1 MDFPMRINVVS
12 KRGMGLVI
20 IIVIV
25 LLSGLA
31 IIGLANYKFVERTT
45 LDVGVS
51 VTGDKALFYA
61 QSAVEE
67 AIHIASLQVNDP
79 SSDLFKTIRSQAQT
93 GPFEINYPVP
103 NLAAE
108 LGSVAGFKYSLEGGS
123 VKSKVM
129 FQNSFEKMIY
139 EKYGTIEFVA
149 EVSVKIG
156 FGRKVYRKF
165 RERIGFR
172 MQLISAP
179 RPYDQATV
187 YVQDISGWIDPDGF
201 NGQVSQSEDFM
212 TTKIPSK
219 RKEWKD
225 KINDAVDKANQAPA
239 NCGIDAQEFH
249 DAIDTPALQ
258 GPPSGFMAFP
268 NPMIALSVVPKL
280 DLADLYL
287 SDDLAIFK
295 STLFQ
300 KAKAVDDSE
309 DNLKDAINSVDS
321 CSDKDKVLQA
331 TKEFATTTHELS
343 EWHAKRI
350 QYFIDFQKLVRS
362 FGEPQRTKIGKF
374 YEKLDSNAKWKNKAT
389 YIVRED
395 GGLQSN
401 FNKLRDKVST
411 LNGVV
416 YVENSSQ
423 KLKLSG
429 SFKGKVII
437 VTQGDVEVENLSP
450 ADQTK
455 DIVSVISYGK
465 MRTSGNI
472 NASLMPQ
479 AELQIVNVNLV
490 GNLIFNR
497 IWQPD
502 QLKGL
507 LQYDPR
513 IFSGTTSK
521 GSDANAK
528 KTYYYVAFSPM
539 SIGSDIERK
548 SSGIDL

>member
-1 MDFPMRINVVS
+1 MKSNAIS

-45 LDVGVS
+45 LDVGAS

-67 AIHIASLQVNDP
+67 AVHTASLQVNNP
-79 SSDLFKTIRSQAQT
+79 NTDLFNTIRSQAQT
-93 GPFEINYPVP
+93 GSFEVDFTVP
-103 NLAAE
+103 ILSAE
-108 LGSVAGFKYSLEGGS
+108 LDSTSGFKYSLEGGL
-123 VKSKVM
+123 VKSKIM
-129 FQNSFEKMIY
+129 FQNSFETMLY
-139 EKYGTIEFVA
+139 EKYGTIEFIA
-149 EVSVKIG
+149 EVSVKVG

-201 NGQVSQSEDFM
+201 NGQVAESEDFM

-219 RKEWKD
+219 RKKWKD
-225 KINDAVDKANQAPA
+225 KINDAVDEANQKK
-239 NCGIDAQEFH
+239 NCGFDAQEFH

-258 GPPSGFMAFP
+258 GPPAGFMPFP

-280 DLADLYL
+280 EDLSDLYL
-287 SDDLAIFK
+287 ADDLDVFK

-309 DNLKDAINSVDS
+309 GRLEDTVNSANS
-321 CSDKDKVLQA
+321 CSDKDRVLEA
-331 TKEFATTTHELS
+331 TKEFATATHELS

-350 QYFIDFQKLVRS
+350 QYFIEFQKLVRS

-374 YEKLDSNAKWKNKAT
+374 YEKLNSNAKWKNKAT

-401 FNKLRDKVST
+401 LDKLREKVGI

-429 SFKGKVII
+429 PIKGKVIF
-437 VTQGDVEVENLSP
+437 VTQGDVEVESLVP
-450 ADQTK
+450 VDQTK
-455 DIVSVISYGK
+455 DILSVISYGK
-465 MRTSGNI
+465 MRASGNI
-472 NASLMPQ
+472 NASLLPQ
-479 AELQIVNVNLV
+479 AELQIVNMNLV

-497 IWQPD
+497 IWQPE
-502 QLKGL
+502 QLKGV

-513 IFSGTTSK
+513 IFSGTTTNS
-521 GSDANAK
+521 SDANAK

-539 SIGSDIERK
+539 TIGSDIERK
-548 SSGIDL
+548 SSGLDL